1 MACRFSAVSRR
12 LSPLLTLLV
21 VTEILITSA
30 LKRFPA
36 ISNEVRVRVLGS
48 KKRLMIV
55 FPRNVGTFLISRS
68 EISLKGGTASRMCRI
83 SSAVKSSIPRRSR
96 PRRSM
101 VLMLLL
107 FPCAVSCSRP
117 RLPCEN
123 GHGIPTIYFFEY
135 HTHLLI
141 TGRGNIFHDIVGAN
155 G

>member
-21 VTEILITSA
+21 ATEILITSA

-55 FPRNVGTFLISRS
+55 FPRNVGTFLITRA

-83 SSAVKSSIPRRSR
+83 SFDVQLSIQRRTR
-96 PRRSM
+96 TRK
-101 VLMLLL
+101 
-107 FPCAVSCSRP
+107 P
-117 RLPCEN
+117 RLLMVHHLRCE
-123 GHGIPTIYFFEY
+123 
-135 HTHLLI
+135 
-141 TGRGNIFHDIVGAN
+141 
-155 G
+155 